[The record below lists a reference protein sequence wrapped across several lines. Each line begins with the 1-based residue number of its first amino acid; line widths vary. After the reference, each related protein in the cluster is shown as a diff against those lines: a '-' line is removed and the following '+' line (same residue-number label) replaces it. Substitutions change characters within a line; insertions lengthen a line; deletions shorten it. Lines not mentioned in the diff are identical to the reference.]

1 MPSTA
6 LSAHCSF
13 SLKAHLL
20 GPRPNAGVRCD
31 GQRADVARTEPQLRV
46 SIVSLVRLAMR
57 RGSASWRVRVYARSG
72 PAGRMALLLPSRA
85 VHARVCR
92 LAGVPERL
100 PERPTKCCPLSSHAT
115 RANKAIQRY
124 YLRQKASKQRLVLRC
139 AHSPYRRAQRAIQ
152 KSALRATL
160 CSSLLQASG
169 RSCKYLQQ
177 ANADAAAPPRQ
188 PHRSPRRGPGALRR
202 QRRLAPRATA
212 RAPVAPRSP
221 HG

>member
-57 RGSASWRVRVYARSG
+57 RGSASWRVRVYAWRG

-85 VHARVCR
+85 AHARVCR

-115 RANKAIQRY
+115 RANKANKER
-124 YLRQKASKQRLVLRC
+124 LRQKASKQRLVLR
-139 AHSPYRRAQRAIQ
+139 
-152 KSALRATL
+152 SALRTF
-160 CSSLLQASG
+160 SL
-169 RSCKYLQQ
+169 
-177 ANADAAAPPRQ
+177 P
-188 PHRSPRRGPGALRR
+188 
-202 QRRLAPRATA
+202 PRATRHA
-212 RAPVAPRSP
+212 KIGASRDALQQFIASLRKVMQISAASEP
-221 HG
+221 

>member
-177 ANADAAAPPRQ
+177 GTRKLPRRRGNRTARGAAARA
-188 PHRSPRRGPGALRR
+188 RRR
-202 QRRLAPRATA
+202 QRRRAPRATA